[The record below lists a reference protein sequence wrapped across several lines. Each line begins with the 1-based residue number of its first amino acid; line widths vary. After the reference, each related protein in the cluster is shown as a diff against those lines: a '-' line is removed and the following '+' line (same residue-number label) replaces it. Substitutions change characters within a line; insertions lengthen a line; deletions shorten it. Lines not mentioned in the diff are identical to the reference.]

1 MTKYVETTNVQ
12 PTTTKTIFVEGG
24 TFSWAPQ
31 GDRLAELGVVEV
43 SQEKKPT
50 AQPPGREK

>member
-43 SQEKKPT
+43 SQERKPT